1 MLHAAPQ
8 QGLLLTDRE
17 RISNAD
23 RVYGFMPNVLNSTFM
38 VFFFFFSSAGI
49 FEHLLGIAGLATR
62 LRVWAEF
69 VLQRARLITVVFIIW
84 GKFFPEELLF
94 VKS

>member
-1 MLHAAPQ
+1 MPTECMASCPMCLI
-8 QGLLLTDRE
+8 LL
-17 RISNAD
+17 SW
-23 RVYGFMPNVLNSTFM
+23 S
-38 VFFFFFSSAGI
+38 FFFFFSSAGI